1 MKKKKFLTK
10 IKNLEDISVSVEYY
24 KEKYFPDIL
33 KEKVLLEYLVEQ
45 IKLDPRIL
53 YDESYVKGWKDELT
67 LERESKVKI
76 VINLLQS
83 VLNELENSS
92 TLLSTKKNFDRWTEA
107 KYWLKEIFT
116 AASSGSL
123 SKLVYFGPDAENFPS
138 DSRLL
143 SEFLTLRSKI
153 DKFFVK
159 FYPYILAKNKGKKRS
174 SSIMLSK
181 HVNTLIID
189 EALGI
194 FASRYHKSYAPYSGS
209 ITTKNFDEVDSVDK
223 IVLHILA
230 NKYRTTFQS
239 ISMRMKLI

>member
-10 IKNLEDISVSVEYY
+10 VNNLEDISVSVEYY
-24 KEKYFPDIL
+24 KEKYYPDIL
-33 KEKVLLEYLVEQ
+33 KEKDLLHSIVEQ
-45 IKLDPRIL
+45 IKLEPRIL

-92 TLLSTKKNFDRWTEA
+92 TLLSTKKNFERWTQA
-107 KYWLKEIFT
+107 KNWLKAIFT

-138 DSRLL
+138 DSKLL
-143 SEFLTLRSKI
+143 SEFVSLRSKI
-153 DKFFVK
+153 DKFFIK
-159 FYPYILAKNKGKKRS
+159 FYPYILDNSNKKRS
-174 SSIMLSK
+174 STIMLSK

-194 FASRYHKSYAPYSGS
+194 FATRYHKSYAPYSGS
-209 ITTKNFDEVDSVDK
+209 IAAKNFDEVDSVDK

>member
-1 MKKKKFLTK
+1 MKRKLLTK
-10 IKNLEDISVSVEYY
+10 VSNLEDISVSVEYY
-24 KEKYFPDIL
+24 KEKYYPDIL
-33 KEKVLLEYLVEQ
+33 KETELLGSIIEQ
-45 IKLDPRIL
+45 IKLEPRIL

-76 VINLLQS
+76 IINLLQS
-83 VLNELENSS
+83 VLNELENSN
-92 TLLSTKKNFDRWTEA
+92 TLLSSKKNFDRWTEA
-107 KYWLKEIFT
+107 KNWLKAIFT

-138 DSRLL
+138 DSKLL
-143 SEFLTLRSKI
+143 SEFVSLRSKI
-153 DKFFVK
+153 DKFFIR
-159 FYPYILAKNKGKKRS
+159 FYPFMLDSKKRKKS
-174 SSIMLSK
+174 SPIMVSK
-181 HVNTLIID
+181 YINTLIID

-194 FASRYHKSYAPYSGS
+194 FATRYHKSYAPYSGS
-209 ITTKNFDEVDSVDK
+209 IATKDFYEVDSIDK